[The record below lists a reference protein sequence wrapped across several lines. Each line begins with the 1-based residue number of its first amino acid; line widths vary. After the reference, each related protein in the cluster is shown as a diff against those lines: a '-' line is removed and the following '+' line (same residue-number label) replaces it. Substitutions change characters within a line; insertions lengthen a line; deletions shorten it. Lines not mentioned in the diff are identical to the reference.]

1 MNIKSFLLF
10 CLLISIFSSVLAQ
23 SSSKSNADCKETITY
38 CENSNENFITVS
50 GYIFSG
56 DDNFNLTID
65 SNPLM
70 NTVVEIADEKNRV
83 ISRIITDN
91 SGYFGQKI
99 PKCLISTSQII
110 LTTEI
115 LGSKCSFMA
124 RANASSNWKII
135 FFKEFYLETVDVVD
149 DKSILEID
157 KTTFSE
163 QTIDRKLG
171 CCILKTEVSPLTITD
186 RKNNGVNEMWRM
198 SSGVVWMGR

>member
-1 MNIKSFLLF
+1 
-10 CLLISIFSSVLAQ
+10 
-23 SSSKSNADCKETITY
+23 
-38 CENSNENFITVS
+38 
-50 GYIFSG
+50 
-56 DDNFNLTID
+56 
-65 SNPLM
+65 
-70 NTVVEIADEKNRV
+70 
-83 ISRIITDN
+83 
-91 SGYFGQKI
+91 
-99 PKCLISTSQII
+99 
-110 LTTEI
+110 
-115 LGSKCSFMA
+115 MA